1 MAQLPGDLRP
11 EDRWLLTSRRVQ
23 SAGIGSRLP
32 ALGSRLP
39 ALGSRL
45 PALGS
50 RLPALGSRLPAL
62 GSRLPALPRILVARS
77 WLDLVLNCTMVL
89 MVSAFLTSLPANCRI
104 THRLI
109 G

>member
-23 SAGIGSRLP
+23 SAGI
-32 ALGSRLP
+32 GSRLP

>member
-23 SAGIGSRLP
+23 SAGI
-32 ALGSRLP
+32 
-39 ALGSRL
+39 
-45 PALGS
+45 
-50 RLPALGSRLPAL
+50 GSRLPAL

>member
-23 SAGIGSRLP
+23 SAGI
-32 ALGSRLP
+32 
-39 ALGSRL
+39 
-45 PALGS
+45 GS